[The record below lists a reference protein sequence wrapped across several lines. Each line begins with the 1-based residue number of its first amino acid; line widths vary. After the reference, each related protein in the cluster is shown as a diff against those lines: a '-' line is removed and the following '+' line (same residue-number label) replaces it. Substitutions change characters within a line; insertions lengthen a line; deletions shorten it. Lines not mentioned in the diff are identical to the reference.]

1 MRRRLWILLLLVVS
15 VCWGASFTV
24 IHAAVEHVDPHAF
37 VTLRF
42 VMAAVLTLAIGGR
55 RMLSAIT
62 PSTIRDGGW
71 LGLLLAAGHIL
82 QTAGLARTSPSNSAF
97 LTGISVVL
105 VPVLLALG
113 GWRLPRVGW
122 VAVLLA
128 AAAVG
133 VLTLDPRALS
143 VNLGDM
149 LSVGC
154 AIAYAAQIVVIS
166 RCSSRHD
173 LWALTF
179 VEFMVI
185 ALVSDVVWGVS
196 GASTAG
202 LDVPGVWAALGFS
215 TIVCTVFAYVVMNAA
230 QRVVSAWEAGLTFTT
245 EPLFATVIAV
255 SAGVEPWSLRT
266 LFGGLLILIAMIIAE
281 TAQRAAAG
289 GEVESVRP
297 PGVKAQPAGVHPLS

>member
-1 MRRRLWILLLLVVS
+1 MSRRLWILLLLAVT

-42 VMAAVLTLAIGGR
+42 ILAAALTLAIGGR
-55 RMLSAIT
+55 RMLSAIRR
-62 PSTIRDGGW
+62 STLRDGAW
-71 LGLLLAAGHIL
+71 LGMLLAAGHIL

-105 VPVLLALG
+105 VPAFLAIG

-128 AAAVG
+128 AAALG
-133 VLTLDPRALS
+133 VLTLDPNTLS
-143 VNLGDM
+143 VNLGDV

-154 AIAYAAQIVVIS
+154 AVAYAAQIVKTS
-166 RCSSRHD
+166 RCSIRHD

-179 VEFMVI
+179 VEFVVI
-185 ALVSDVVWGVS
+185 ALIS
-196 GASTAG
+196 G
-202 LDVPGVWAALGFS
+202 GVWAASGAPTAGMAMPGVWGALAFS
-215 TIVCTVFAYVVMNAA
+215 SVLCTVFAYVVMNAA
-230 QRVVSAWEAGLTFTT
+230 QRVVSAWEAGLVFTT

-255 SAGVEPWSLRT
+255 SAGAEPWSPRT
-266 LFGGLLILIAMIIAE
+266 TIGGMLILVSMIIAE
-281 TAQRAAAG
+281 TAQRAAADG
-289 GEVESVRP
+289 DVDSARPEAVRKD
-297 PGVKAQPAGVHPLS
+297 GLQVSAR